1 MSLIL
6 NIDTTSATA
15 LVNIAANGAVLFEEV
30 NESQKDHAAFLHPA
44 VQSVL
49 KKAGVGI
56 NDIDAVAVSHGPGSY
71 TGIRVGVAAAKGLC
85 YATGKPLITVS
96 QLEILAN
103 DALINTKGNCGI
115 YCPMIDARR
124 MEVFTVLYNN
134 NREELM
140 PPSALELNHHS
151 FYDFLERGKVCF
163 FGNGADK
170 WQQLCTHENAVFT
183 NILNKGFAFANLSF
197 EKQQQQYFADI
208 AYANPL
214 YIKDFHSTAIAR

>member
-15 LVNIAANGAVLFEEV
+15 LVNIAAKGAVLYEEV

-44 VQSVL
+44 VQSVF

-56 NDIDAVAVSHGPGSY
+56 NEIDAVAVSHGPGSY

-85 YATGKPLITVS
+85 YATGKPLITVN
-96 QLEILAN
+96 QLEILVK
-103 DALINTKGNCGI
+103 DALINTKGNCSV

-124 MEVFTVLYNN
+124 LEVFTALYNN

-151 FYDFLERGKVCF
+151 FQDFLDRGKVCF
-163 FGNGADK
+163 LGNGADK
-170 WQQLCTHENAVFT
+170 WQLLCTHGNAVFT
-183 NILNKGFAFANLSF
+183 TILNKGFAFANLSF
-197 EKQQQQYFADI
+197 EKQQQQHFADI